1 MAAVDVVIM
10 AAGKGTRMK
19 SAQSKVL
26 QKIAG
31 KPLLLHVLATAQALH
46 AAQAVVITGHQAE
59 SVEAATTQAL
69 SGGALPI
76 NPSGGL
82 KAKGHPIGA
91 TGVSMHVLAAMQLAG
106 EAGAMQVPG
115 ANLGGVF
122 NMGGA
127 AVASYVSVL
136 ERAK

>member
-1 MAAVDVVIM
+1 MPQQDLHIVIM

-69 SGGALPI
+69 GSSGLAVQFARQEQQLGT
-76 NPSGGL
+76 
-82 KAKGHPIGA
+82 GH
-91 TGVSMHVLAAMQLAG
+91 
-106 EAGAMQVPG
+106 
-115 ANLGGVF
+115 
-122 NMGGA
+122 
-127 AVASYVSVL
+127 AV
-136 ERAK
+136 